1 MLCKLGSYQFVPLPD
16 GIDLEGAHKLAHL
29 EIPDFP
35 DVLQD
40 FGPGPFAFTITG
52 IIKASAGGLES
63 AIAELDSLRRPSST
77 STSTSTS
84 TLLLSIGSLSW
95 QVLMSAPHYT
105 RLRNGHCRYTIQ
117 CIEYAPPENFV
128 FVRAPELTGPDR
140 MDFWLQQA
148 IARAKAFNLQ
158 GAIAKLYN
166 KLSDIE
172 EYISRVHRA
181 VKDIQNLAELPA
193 GMIAR
198 LRADLSLVQLY
209 AFGAQTSA
217 LAILNPGST
226 STSTSTSSLQDAA
239 AAIYQYLQLLH
250 TEAALMSSRAG
261 ALPTKDQTYLVCGQ
275 DTLQSISIKFYGSI
289 NRWQDIAVANKLW
302 DPTLLAPGDIL
313 VIPA

>member
-40 FGPGPFAFTITG
+40 FGPGPFSFTITG
-52 IIKASAGGLES
+52 IIKASAGGLEQ
-63 AIAELDSLRRPSST
+63 AIGELDAVRRDGNGPW
-77 STSTSTS
+77 
-84 TLLLSIGSLSW
+84 LLSIGSLSW
-95 QVLMSAPHYT
+95 PVLIAAPHYT
-105 RLRNGHCRYTIQ
+105 RLRSGHCRYTVQ
-117 CIEYAPPENFV
+117 CLQYAPPSDFV
-128 FVRAPELTGPDR
+128 YVRAPELTGPDR

-158 GAIAKLYN
+158 GAIARLYN

-172 EYISRVHRA
+172 QFISRVHRV

-193 GMIAR
+193 GLIAR

-275 DTLQSISIKFYGSI
+275 DTLQSISIHFYGSI

>member
-1 MLCKLGSYQFVPLPD
+1 
-16 GIDLEGAHKLAHL
+16 
-29 EIPDFP
+29 
-35 DVLQD
+35 
-40 FGPGPFAFTITG
+40 
-52 IIKASAGGLES
+52 
-63 AIAELDSLRRPSST
+63 
-77 STSTSTS
+77 
-84 TLLLSIGSLSW
+84 
-95 QVLMSAPHYT
+95 MSAPHYT

-275 DTLQSISIKFYGSI
+275 DTLQSISIHFYGSI
-289 NRWQDIAVANKLW
+289 NRWQDIAVVNKLW